1 MALRHDSNLSIH
13 RVTAR
18 IAYRVQELNTLPGN
32 LPEDL
37 RVKATIELRALRL
50 LNFQKQLR
58 QDVVACMRKDTTL
71 ESALNIKAYKRSK
84 KQTLREARITER
96 LERQQKMELERKRR
110 QKHQV
115 RATLIGLWTIN
126 ISQYRQL
133 TARRALTLF
142 KDVRLRARR
151 VLPLYKIFGHNAL
164 LVLNGISLLVE
175 SPFD

>member
-1 MALRHDSNLSIH
+1 M
-13 RVTAR
+13 
-18 IAYRVQELNTLPGN
+18 
-32 LPEDL
+32 
-37 RVKATIELRALRL
+37 KATIELRALRL

-115 RATLIGLWTIN
+115 CMI
-126 ISQYRQL
+126 
-133 TARRALTLF
+133 
-142 KDVRLRARR
+142 D
-151 VLPLYKIFGHNAL
+151 
-164 LVLNGISLLVE
+164 
-175 SPFD
+175 